1 MRRYLILASL
11 AFALAAPALAGN
23 TACTSQMVTGGLCVD
38 TSHRLLFYSIPN
50 ADPDGAGP
58 KVGLAAE
65 LADAICDV
73 DNYQETVE
81 DGEPNP
87 ETCAQFA
94 DRRIKENLR
103 EFLRRYREAAAE
115 AAKQAALEADP
126 VPELP

>member
-1 MRRYLILASL
+1 MRYALTLAL
-11 AFALAAPALAGN
+11 LALAATAAHAGN
-23 TACTSQMVTGGLCVD
+23 AACTSQMVTGGFCVD
-38 TSHRLLFYSIPN
+38 TTHRLLFYSIPN

-73 DNYQETVE
+73 DNYQPTIE
-81 DGEPNP
+81 DGQPNP
-87 ETCAQFA
+87 ETCSQFA
-94 DRRIKENLR
+94 DRRIKEHLR
-103 EFLRRYREAAAE
+103 NFLRRYREAAAE

>member
-1 MRRYLILASL
+1 MRHAL
-11 AFALAAPALAGN
+11 AFALLALAATAAQAGN
-23 TACTSQMVTGGLCVD
+23 TACTTQLVNGGLCVNS
-38 TSHRLLFYSIPN
+38 SHRLLFFSIPN

-65 LADAICDV
+65 LAAAICDV
-73 DNYQETVE
+73 DNYQPTVE
-81 DGEPNP
+81 DGQPNP

-103 EFLRRYREAAAE
+103 GFLRRYREAAAE
-115 AAKQAALEADP
+115 AAKQAAIEADP